1 MRVVS
6 KSRWVKN
13 KWSIYAAGVVGAVLV
28 VLSAVFLVRLV
39 NAAPAPSVSFTEA
52 DETPMIGEQ
61 TTFTLRFDN
70 SGDQAGFGPYVD
82 LVLPED
88 FSNPSVSYLGQS
100 LNVQPIGPFPAGM
113 NTCLNHPLVKQSSG
127 APVEVCLNPTKETTL
142 FVIKLPFGSFT
153 DTQSAADLQV
163 TVNVAAGASITNP
176 QTLSARGGF
185 YLGSD
190 ALNNPTSDP
199 SISPSSFA
207 DAEVQPTVLKLRK
220 QYIPTVTDGSDDTE
234 SYLKNEYEI
243 VPGDNHKQRFR
254 ITADVADGATVSG
267 LSLQDVLPSPLV
279 RVAQVDATPAGFA
292 DTSTGNTAKL
302 EWSSI
307 TGTTNAVDA
316 RFDIVFEV
324 PYKDGGNA
332 ITWTRSIDNEATVDA
347 SYGGTPLSQITEPI
361 RGDDGGEQ
369 QLTIKPM
376 ITQKTVTK
384 VGSGII
390 KPSDTLEYTIRM
402 YLSDYVAL
410 DNMKVTDTLPDGL
423 TYQAGTA
430 MVTLPGAT
438 PTVIADPT
446 NTPGAND
453 SDVLVFDLSGTTLV
467 GGCIPM
473 VGTGGA
479 DPDCDTTN
487 RDRTIVTLT
496 FRAQINETYTGG
508 QTVFQGN
515 TLDNHVSTTADMR
528 NPTDL
533 SSLGQ
538 SSTDGSNAR
547 VRIAEGS
554 LAKTIYAV
562 NGSTSIPSRLKPGD
576 DVTYRLQYTVP
587 NTDFGSLQIDD
598 NLPLPMFSAASVNT
612 FDNTYPYSGTAPA
625 AGTASFGPADTLY
638 GYSNEVPDISHPGG
652 NVVRFSWDEQSDN
665 PGNHTRTI
673 DILFTVKIGNQPY
686 APGLFITNQATSNE
700 NNVTSTAT
708 NTVIN
713 SIEMEIP
720 EPSVSKGVVQTTAS
734 NPAPV
739 YTPSIPS
746 GLTFS
751 APGSAGTRFT
761 GTIADS
767 ASINSNLSGVDAGDI
782 VTYAFVVENTGK
794 GDIYNARLRDQLPT
808 DMQIPAGGRNL
819 RVTDG
824 TGNPLNYTDNGGSAI
839 FDITLNDAVPND
851 TTLPGQNVVVVTYDL
866 EVAHDV
872 QPRDEIV
879 NTAQLT
885 HFAAENGGVNY
896 VVDQSQY
903 EDEATVTA
911 KPPVMTKAI
920 TGTALGDTTGND
932 VVVGEEIT
940 YTVTMTV
947 PEGTMTNAV
956 VTDTLDACLAVTNLT
971 SLTASAGVTSSNGTM
986 SAVLG
991 NAQVQNVGGG
1001 AANDGRRIVL
1011 NFGTLTN
1018 SNSSNTD
1025 TETVTLVYRAVPINA
1040 GTCANTNTRNNDV
1053 TLGWNS
1059 GSDAQTLTASS
1070 PNVTIREPLVTVAK
1084 TFTPTS
1090 GDANDVTRVRLTV
1103 TTAAAPRT
1111 PAYDVSLSDILSSTH
1126 FDYAG
1131 NLTHVSGV
1139 APTSSGESG
1148 GTVAASWS
1156 QLNPGQSS
1164 VIEFDVH
1171 LNASYASG
1179 SAHPN
1184 SATATWTSYPG
1195 APSGLTTYNS
1205 LAVERT
1211 GNTGDV
1217 GGAENDHRAT
1227 GNASY
1232 TLSNVS
1238 NLNKS
1243 IVETS
1248 ESHTTSSNVTIGEI
1262 VRYRLSAQV
1271 PESTTNNVV
1280 LRDVL
1285 PAGLEYLGHPRAALV
1300 GNDGMNTI
1308 TSSTI
1313 TGAFVSGNS
1322 SNVVPAAD
1330 IPGTAMTVTGQQVDF
1345 NIGTLTNNDNDGDN
1359 EYIVIEFNALVRNSV
1374 GNIRGSDINNQFT
1387 VRVGGVQQG
1396 NPSNIVTA
1404 TVQEPNVTIQKSVTQ
1419 APVDAGDLVTY
1430 QISIANPT
1438 IANGLTGYDL
1448 QFTDTLDEHLEYVS
1462 SDASGSSVPVT
1473 PQHTVNGSGRD
1484 IITVP
1489 INQLGQSQTVSFTI
1503 TARVKNSAPASY
1515 TVPNTGEVTTT
1526 TLPGVNGTTSNPT
1539 GQATPGATDAANG
1552 ERRYSTSDD
1561 ANTSLGDPSITK
1573 TRTGAVERSIG
1584 TTIEYPITVTV
1595 PQGVTQNVIV
1605 TDNLPVGLAYVSHS
1619 ANTSTLPSGSI
1630 IANPQA
1636 NWRTQPTSAPG
1647 ASGQDA
1653 VFNLGTISV
1662 PGDSG
1667 QNASFTI
1674 TVTARVLDIPANVN
1688 GTTVQNSATLRYTHP
1703 DDGPTDI
1710 TTSPV
1715 PVQIQEP
1722 RLALTKTL
1730 AGTGLRNVGDT
1741 LNYTIDIENTGFAT
1755 AYDWHVDD
1763 ILPSHTSISATPT
1776 CTLEGSSISVNHTVA
1791 GGAMTITPTTGTSIA
1806 VGETVQCQYSLTINS
1821 TAVIGSTYTNTADVD
1836 WHSGASSEPD
1846 VRGYND
1852 ASGSLMDQ
1860 DQDTDDAS
1868 FTMTGAGFT
1877 KTVDKPVATIGEVR
1891 TYTLTINAPNGVVQ
1905 NLVVEDVLPAGLE
1918 FISTTNITNIASVA
1932 PGISAPNNGTAPVT
1946 VTWDFGTVSHN
1957 GQPITIEYQAR
1968 VANVA
1973 SNQDG
1978 QARSNQA
1985 EVRFTPQGNDPVIE
1999 ESDVTI
2005 TVEEPELTISKAANR
2020 TAARYGQEVTYTLTI
2035 DHHANSSRD
2044 AYDLEV
2050 ADTLPAGMTL
2060 VGGSIN
2066 APGWSVTPNATG
2078 FTATRNSLGLTAG
2091 ALEVTYQARVNAPP
2105 ASPLATLGDS
2115 LTNNARLTWTS
2126 LEGAAAGERTG
2137 AGAVNDYGRS
2147 DDIDL
2152 TAQAINLAIAK
2163 STASTQTRPGES
2175 ITYNLEVRN
2184 TGNVA
2189 ATDVVITEIVPQHTA
2204 FTGTPAGWVCEN
2216 SGAAGSTC
2224 TYDLGDMAAGATQT
2238 VQFTV
2243 TVDTYN
2249 DLAATATAIDNHVR
2263 VAASDENGVET
2274 TMSDNEDD
2282 VNVPLEVAD
2291 IGVTKEDD
2299 VDPVLHINDD
2309 FNYTITVTNHSNT
2322 TTATNVRIYDELP
2335 EGITFN
2341 SVNNSDCTEVSGI
2354 IDCIIPSIDAG
2365 DSVVI
2370 IINVTG
2376 NKPGRVVNEV
2386 TVRADQQD
2394 TNRNNNRDEEVTL
2407 IDPADLEIVKRAD
2420 RSSAS
2425 FDTTITY
2432 TLDIT
2437 NHGPDTATD
2446 VTVVDAL
2453 PNGLQLVSVESAQGA
2468 CTTSGQQVRC
2478 NLGTLNNQART
2489 SITVKAKADRIGSL
2503 ANRATVSSNEYDP
2516 NLTNNE
2522 SDVVVTV
2529 LPLAPN
2535 TGVGRTGYGGAI
2547 VLVTALLAALGVKL
2561 YRRRRA

>member
-1 MRVVS
+1 MS
-6 KSRWVKN
+6 MGNKSARLCTAKKGAKPYVL
-13 KWSIYAAGVVGAVLV
+13 ATLGVLIAV
-28 VLSAVFLVRLV
+28 VLGMFIYRMAS
-39 NAAPAPSVSFTEA
+39 AAPVPSVSFHNI
-52 DETPMIGEQ
+52 DNTPMIGEQ
-61 TTFTLRFDN
+61 TAFTLRFDN
-70 SGDQAGFGPYVD
+70 TGDQAGFGPYVD

-88 FSNPSVSYLGQS
+88 FSNPSASYLGQS
-100 LNVQPIGPFPAGM
+100 VNVQPIGPFPAGM

-142 FVIKLPFGSFT
+142 FVIQLPFGSFT

-316 RFDIVFEV
+316 QFDIVFEV

-332 ITWTRSIDNEATVDA
+332 ITWTRSIDNEATADA

-361 RGDDGGEQ
+361 RDDDGGEQ
-369 QLTIKPM
+369 QLTIRPM

-430 MVTLPGAT
+430 MVTFPGAT

-872 QPRDEIV
+872 RPRDEIV

-911 KPPVMTKAI
+911 RPPVMTKAI
-920 TGTALGDTTGND
+920 TGTALGDTTGNN

-1053 TLGWNS
+1053 TLDWNS

-1103 TTAAAPRT
+1103 TAAAAPRT

-1164 VIEFDVH
+1164 DIEFDVY

-1179 SAHPN
+1179 STHPN

-1227 GNASY
+1227 SNASY
-1232 TLSNVS
+1232 TVSNIS

-1248 ESHTTSSNVTIGEI
+1248 ESHTTGTNVTIGEI
-1262 VRYRLSAQV
+1262 VRYRLSVQV

-1285 PAGLEYLGHPRAALV
+1285 PAGLEYLGRPRVALV
-1300 GNDGMNTI
+1300 GNDGTNTI
-1308 TSSTI
+1308 TSSTMA
-1313 TGAFVSGNS
+1313 GAFVSGNS
-1322 SNVVPAAD
+1322 PNVVPVTD
-1330 IPGTAMTVTGQQVDF
+1330 IPGAAVTVTGQQVDF
-1345 NIGTLTNNDNDGDN
+1345 NLGTLTNNDNDADN
-1359 EYIVIEFNALVRNSV
+1359 EYIVIEFNALVRNNV
-1374 GNIRGSDINNQFT
+1374 GNIRGSNINNQFT

-1396 NPSNIVTA
+1396 SPSNIVTA

-1462 SDASGSSVPVT
+1462 FDASGSSVPVT

-1710 TTSPV
+1710 TASPV

-1763 ILPSHTSISATPT
+1763 ILPSHTSLSATPT

-1836 WHSGASSEPD
+1836 WHSGAGGVAERRSYDDTAPVD
-1846 VRGYND
+1846 D
-1852 ASGSLMDQ
+1852 PMDGT
-1860 DQDTDDAS
+1860 QDTDEVS
-1868 FTMTGAGFT
+1868 FTMTGVGFS
-1877 KTVDKPVATIGEVR
+1877 KTVDQEVATIGEVR
-1891 TYTLTINAPNGVVQ
+1891 TYTLTLGVPSGEVH
-1905 NLVVEDVLPAGLE
+1905 NFAVEDTLPTGLE
-1918 FISTTNITNIASVA
+1918 FVATMNIT
-1932 PGISAPNNGTAPVT
+1932 GTAPVEPTVAGAT
-1946 VTWDFGTVSHN
+1946 VTWDFENISHAGGN
-1957 GQPITIEYQAR
+1957 IVITYQAR
-1968 VANVA
+1968 VANIVA
-1973 SNQDG
+1973 NQDG
-1978 QARSNQA
+1978 EELENTAQA
-1985 EVRFTPQGNDPVIE
+1985 RFTPEGASEVIE
-1999 ESDVTI
+1999 TDDETI
-2005 TVEEPELTISKAANR
+2005 TVEEPELSVTKNSNASGV
-2020 TAARYGQEVTYTLTI
+2020 RYGHEVEYTLVV
-2035 DHHANSSRD
+2035 DHVAASSRE
-2044 AYDLEV
+2044 AHDLV
-2050 ADTLPAGMTL
+2050 LTDTLPSGMTL
-2060 VGGSIN
+2060 VAGSVS
-2066 APGWSVTPNATG
+2066 APGWNVTETDGG
-2078 FTATRNSLGLTAG
+2078 FTAIRSSLAFLADSTITYRAIVNTPPSAPVVG
-2091 ALEVTYQARVNAPP
+2091 A
-2105 ASPLATLGDS
+2105 S
-2115 LTNNARLTWTS
+2115 LTNDVRLTWTS
-2126 LEGAAAGERTG
+2126 LPGDSEHERTG
-2137 AGAVNDYGRS
+2137 SGGVNDYN
-2147 DDIDL
+2147 DDDSTTI
-2152 TAQAINLAIAK
+2152 TAQAINLAIEKDVAPGD
-2163 STASTQTRPGES
+2163 TPTRPGES
-2175 ITYNLEVRN
+2175 ITYELVVRN
-2184 TGNVA
+2184 TGSVT
-2189 ATDVVITEIVPQHTA
+2189 ATDVVITETVPAHTT
-2204 FTGTPAGWVCEN
+2204 FAGSPSGWTCEN
-2216 SGAAGSTC
+2216 AGVAGSDC
-2224 TYDLGDMAAGATQT
+2224 TYSLGDMPASDEQAL
-2238 VQFTV
+2238 QFTV
-2243 TVDTYN
+2243 VVDEYAS
-2249 DLAATATAIDNHVR
+2249 LANNATDIDNHIR
-2263 VAASDENGVET
+2263 VAAGNGNGVEI
-2274 TMSDNEDD
+2274 TMADNDDD
-2282 VNVPLEVAD
+2282 VTVPLEIAD

-2299 VDPVLHINDD
+2299 VDPVLHIHDS
-2309 FNYTITVTNHSNT
+2309 FNYTITVTNHSED
-2322 TTATNVRIYDELP
+2322 TTATNVRVHDELP
-2335 EGITFN
+2335 EGVGFVDFTSTGTATCDETDGVI
-2341 SVNNSDCTEVSGI
+2341 DCTIATLAPGE
-2354 IDCIIPSIDAG
+2354 
-2365 DSVVI
+2365 SVVI
-2370 IINVTG
+2370 VVNVTG
-2376 NKPGRVVNEV
+2376 DVPGRVVNEV
-2386 TVRADQQD
+2386 TVQADQKD
-2394 TNRNNNRDEEVTL
+2394 INRDNNRDTEETL
-2407 IDPADLEIVKRAD
+2407 IDPADLELEKTVD
-2420 RSSAS
+2420 RSTVSLGG
-2425 FDTTITY
+2425 TVTY
-2432 TLDIT
+2432 TLTIT
-2437 NHGPDTATD
+2437 NHGPDMATD
-2446 VTVVDAL
+2446 VTVVDEL
-2453 PNGLQLVSVESAQGA
+2453 PSGLRLIKATPVQGS
-2468 CTTSGQQVRC
+2468 CSTTGQSLSC
-2478 NLGTLNNQART
+2478 NVGTLDDQGST
-2489 SITVKAKADRIGSL
+2489 SVTVEAQTSSLGSL
-2503 ANRATVSSNEYDP
+2503 VNHASVLSNEYDP
-2516 NLTNNE
+2516 NLANNTAE
-2522 SDVVVTV
+2522 AAIFV
-2529 LPLAPN
+2529 LPLAPD
-2535 TGVGRTGYGGAI
+2535 TGLGRAM
-2547 VLVTALLAALGVKL
+2547 TALVPILAGVAIAIGIAAH
-2561 YRRRRA
+2561 RRYARG